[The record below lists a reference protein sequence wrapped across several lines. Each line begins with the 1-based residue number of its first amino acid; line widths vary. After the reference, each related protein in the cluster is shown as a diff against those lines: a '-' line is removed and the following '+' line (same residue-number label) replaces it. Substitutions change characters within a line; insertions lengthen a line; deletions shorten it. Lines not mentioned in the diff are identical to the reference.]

1 MARRGEEMSS
11 SGKRQKIPEL
21 SEQRTEG
28 ELTTI
33 LSEAATIEELKTKF
47 LEVMAANA
55 AAMAAKD
62 DELAAKAAAMAAKD
76 DELAA
81 NAAAMAAKDDEL
93 AAKAAAMA
101 AKLAAK
107 DDELAAKDDELAAKD
122 AVIASTDAISARDI
136 IKTDMRLRDQSNSTA
151 HTKTGYKVATMKKHV
166 IRPFMPRKKFWDA
179 LSFRKTKL
187 QIHGLNEATVVT
199 VVQKMLE
206 SVIQS
211 MVWAGYIPLTHRPEI
226 GAQVDLGGPVTDLG
240 IVSPP
245 NAFLCAPIEVKKHV
259 VSSLD
264 EIYSERGPVAGQA
277 FDQLLLC
284 KLNHNDKDEDAC
296 FGLLTTF
303 NSVKL
308 VSTHPIRQDDID
320 RLECEDPENVNIN
333 SESVRTTKEM
343 IDSRVFYATQEF
355 TLGDSQATFEPKNKE
370 YIQAIVTFV
379 LLALQARK
387 RGSREVAKLAGV
399 GYVRTFSFQ
408 AEQRAGTV
416 KFTNAEYPCGIN
428 MFRRP
433 NHTHS
438 LFDVWMQL
446 GSGSRGVCCFATAR
460 RKEENKGGIE
470 GCPCVLKVFYRV
482 DENQQE
488 VNNVALAEKER
499 TNWCK
504 VYKAETWDFCKVYQT
519 QSLTVLVRPYFN
531 TPDKAK
537 QESLLGNRESP
548 RQSAVWNG
556 LERFAASGCKHNDLS
571 WRHVGILPEDGE
583 ERVFLFDLGEVSELA
598 TTETDAW
605 IGSSYE
611 KLYKEWNDGPT
622 GE

>member
-1 MARRGEEMSS
+1 M
-11 SGKRQKIPEL
+11 
-21 SEQRTEG
+21 TEG
-28 ELTTI
+28 ELMSI
-33 LSEAATIEELKTKF
+33 LSEAKYGASLEELKTKVRA
-47 LEVMAANA
+47 VMAANA

-62 DELAAKAAAMAAKD
+62 DELAAKD

-93 AAKAAAMA
+93 AV
-101 AKLAAK
+101 K
-107 DDELAAKDDELAAKD
+107 DDELAANATAMAAKDDELAAKD
-122 AVIASTDAISARDI
+122 AKLASTDAISARDI
-136 IKTDMRLRDQSNSTA
+136 IKTDMRLIDQSNSTA
-151 HTKTGYKVATMKKHV
+151 HTKTGYTVATMEEHV
-166 IRPFMPRKKFWDA
+166 IRPFMPRDKFWDA
-179 LSFRKTKL
+179 LSFRKTKM

-211 MVWAGYIPLTHRPEI
+211 MVWAEYIPLTHRPEI
-226 GAQVDLGGPVTDLG
+226 GAQVDLGGPITDLG

-277 FDQLLLC
+277 FEQLLLC

-303 NSVKL
+303 NSFKL
-308 VSTHPIRQDDID
+308 VSTHPIHQEDID
-320 RLECEDPENVNIN
+320 RLEFEDPENVNIN
-333 SESVRTTKEM
+333 SEPVRTTKEM
-343 IDSRVFYATQEF
+343 IASRLFYATQEF
-355 TLGDSQATFEPKNKE
+355 TLGDSQATFELKNKA

-387 RGSREVAKLAGV
+387 RGSREVAKLDGV
-399 GYVRTFSFQ
+399 GHVRTFSCK
-408 AEQRAGTV
+408 AKNGAGTV
-416 KFTNAEYPCGIN
+416 QFTYVEYACGIN

-433 NHTHS
+433 NATHS
-438 LFDVWMQL
+438 LFDVWMLL

-460 RKEENKGGIE
+460 TSAKNRKGIE
-470 GCPCVLKVFYRV
+470 GAPCVLKVFYRV
-482 DENQQE
+482 GENQQE
-488 VNNVALAEKER
+488 VNHVALAEKEL
-499 TNWCK
+499 TNWRK
-504 VYKAETWDFCKVYQT
+504 VYKAEKWGFCKVYQT
-519 QSLTVLVRPYFN
+519 QSLTVLVRPYFIM
-531 TPDKAK
+531 PDKAK
-537 QESLLGNRESP
+537 QESLLGNRWSP
-548 RQSAVWNG
+548 CQSAVWNG
-556 LERFAASGCKHNDLS
+556 LKRFAASGCKHNDLS
-571 WRHVGILPEDGE
+571 WRHVGILPAHGE

-605 IGSSYE
+605 IGRSYE
-611 KLYKEWNDGPT
+611 KLYNEWNDGPT